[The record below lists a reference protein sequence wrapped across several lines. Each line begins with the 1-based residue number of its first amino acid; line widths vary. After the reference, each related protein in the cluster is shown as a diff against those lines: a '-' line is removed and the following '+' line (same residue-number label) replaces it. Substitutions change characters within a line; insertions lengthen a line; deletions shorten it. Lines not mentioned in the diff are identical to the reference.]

1 MLTQPPISY
10 LRNDG
15 ISLAYQVVG
24 AQSLP
29 PLLVIHG
36 WVSHLALDWE
46 EPRWVRWCERMAT
59 FGRLVRFDTR
69 GTGLSDRPPAP
80 ATLQERA
87 SDALAVLDALRIE
100 RAYVLAYSA
109 GGAAALRLAATHPE
123 RLLGMALYGTQ
134 SCFRPRDD
142 YQWGTSDDVVAE
154 FVRNLDMEWGQ
165 LAFAERWAP
174 RGDERFA
181 QRWAAY
187 QRAAASP
194 SAAAA
199 TFASHSLLDVRP
211 LLGTLRLPVLVLHRH
226 GDRMVAS
233 DAARYMAERI
243 PGARFVEFPGEDHVL
258 WAGDIEPI
266 CNEIE
271 RFITGTR
278 RPRRW
283 AGPAGLTPRELEV
296 LRLLTQGMTKPEI
309 ASALFVSP
317 ATVHTHVVH
326 IYEKIGVSSRAG
338 ATLFAAE
345 HRLLDART

>member
-1 MLTQPPISY
+1 MLTQPRITY

-15 ISLAYQVVG
+15 VSLAYQVVG
-24 AQSLP
+24 HRSLP

-59 FGRLVRFDTR
+59 FARVVRFDTR
-69 GTGLSDRPPAP
+69 GTGLSDRPSEV

-87 SDALAVLDALRIE
+87 ADALAILDALRIE
-100 RAYVLAYSA
+100 RTYVLAYSA
-109 GGAAALRLAATHPE
+109 GGAVALHLAATHPE
-123 RLLGMALYGTQ
+123 RLRGMALYGTQ
-134 SCFRPRDD
+134 ACFRPRDD
-142 YQWGTSDDVVAE
+142 YPWGTPDAVVAE
-154 FVRNLDMEWGQ
+154 FVRNLDREWGQ

-174 RGDERFA
+174 RGDGRFA

-199 TFASHSLLDVRP
+199 TFESHSLLDVRP
-211 LLGTLRLPVLVLHRH
+211 VLETLRVPVLVLHRR
-226 GDRMVAS
+226 GDRMVAL
-233 DAARYMAERI
+233 DAARYMSERI

-266 CNEIE
+266 CNAIE
-271 RFITGTR
+271 RFITGAR

-283 AGPAGLTPRELEV
+283 VGPAGLTRRELEV
-296 LRLLTQGMTKPEI
+296 LRLLSAGMTKPEI
-309 ASALFVSP
+309 ATALFLSP
-317 ATVHTHVVH
+317 RTVHTHVVH
-326 IYEKIGVSSRAG
+326 IYEKTGCSSRA
-338 ATLFAAE
+338 AVTLFAAE
-345 HRLLDART
+345 HKLLEDPR